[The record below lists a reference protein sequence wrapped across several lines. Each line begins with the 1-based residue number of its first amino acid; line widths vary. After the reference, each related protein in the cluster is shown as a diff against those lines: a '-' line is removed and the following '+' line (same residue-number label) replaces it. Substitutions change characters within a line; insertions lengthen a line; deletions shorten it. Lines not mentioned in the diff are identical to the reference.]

1 MKKLSATL
9 LLTAF
14 LVAGGGVAANAAETS
29 TISGSVSIQKIGNWP
44 DGSQTSLRIG
54 NWPDGSQ
61 TYLRIGNWPD

>member
-14 LVAGGGVAANAAETS
+14 LVAGGGVAANAAEPS
-29 TISGSVSIQKIGNWP
+29 KAPGVVSSQK
-44 DGSQTSLRIG
+44 IG

>member
-14 LVAGGGVAANAAETS
+14 LVVGGGVAANAAESPTATGVLS
-29 TISGSVSIQKIGNWP
+29 SLKIGNWP
-44 DGSQTSLRIG
+44 DGSQTKLKIG
-54 NWPDGSQ
+54 NWPDGTQ